1 MGTLRR
7 VINELLSEDDC
18 RDVLGR
24 VRSESAASLTSYV
37 RSLDVDATSD
47 ARLVTQLR
55 VDLDNVNA
63 TIQELLMMQSDS
75 ATESLTAL
83 VSELKAMEIVIPK
96 AMTTD
101 ELAEASDEPDTSPE
115 VDATEEKNAEDGQQ
129 QHEDAKSD

>member
-1 MGTLRR
+1 
-7 VINELLSEDDC
+7 
-18 RDVLGR
+18 
-24 VRSESAASLTSYV
+24 V

-63 TIQELLMMQSDS
+63 TIQELPMMQSDS

-96 AMTTD
+96 ATTTD